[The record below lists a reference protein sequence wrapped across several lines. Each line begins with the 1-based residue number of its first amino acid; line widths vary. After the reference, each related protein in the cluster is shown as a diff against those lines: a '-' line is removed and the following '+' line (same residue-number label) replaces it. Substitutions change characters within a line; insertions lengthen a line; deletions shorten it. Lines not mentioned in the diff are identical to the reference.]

1 MRTTQIILNKGFGGA
16 ERYFVDLVRYLAR
29 TGHEVQAIC
38 RRYSMCGRALQHEA
52 GLELRSVN
60 LFGPW
65 DLPGIRRIG
74 RLVDGFAPD
83 VVHGHLSRGAW
94 VGGRITRGRRPPL
107 VVNMHNYIKFKRYR
121 NVDFFI
127 PTTNSQATFLRKNGI
142 AEEKISLIPNFSSFP
157 PVEEVRQPSR
167 GPVRFSSYGRMVE
180 EKGFQ
185 DLLEAFARICR
196 RGLDVRLLLG
206 GDGPERTRIGA
217 LCRELEVADRVE
229 LPGWIE
235 NVGEFLAHAD
245 VFVLP
250 SHFEPFGIVVLEAM
264 SMGIPIIATRTDGPM
279 EVLDPDTAY
288 FADIAD
294 VDSLATA
301 MHTAAVEPERRINR
315 ARTALERYRTTYHD
329 SVVVPRIVDAY
340 RQAVSVANGS

>member
-1 MRTTQIILNKGFGGA
+1 MRATQIMLNKGFGGA
-16 ERYFVDLVRYLAR
+16 ERYFVDLVRYLVR

-38 RRYSMCGRALQHEA
+38 HRRSICGGALGHEA

-60 LFGPW
+60 LLGPW

-74 RLVDGFAPD
+74 RLVDGFSPD
-83 VVHGHLSRGAW
+83 VVHGHLSRGAS
-94 VGGRITRGRRPPL
+94 VGGRITGEGGPPL

-127 PTTNSQATFLRKNGI
+127 PTTNSQEIFLRNNGI
-142 AEEKISLIPNFSSFP
+142 PEEKISLIPNFSSFP

-167 GPVRFSSYGRMVE
+167 EPVRFLSYGRMVK
-180 EKGFQ
+180 EKGFR
-185 DLLEAFARICR
+185 DLLEAFARIRR

-235 NVGEFLAHAD
+235 NVGELLAHAD

-264 SMGIPIIATRTDGPM
+264 SMGVPIVATRTEGPM
-279 EVLDPDTAY
+279 EVLDLDTAY
-288 FADIAD
+288 FANIAD

-301 MHTAAVEPERRINR
+301 MHTAAAEPEQRINR

-329 SVVVPRIVDAY
+329 SVIAPRIIDVY
-340 RQAVSVANGS
+340 RRAVSAANGS